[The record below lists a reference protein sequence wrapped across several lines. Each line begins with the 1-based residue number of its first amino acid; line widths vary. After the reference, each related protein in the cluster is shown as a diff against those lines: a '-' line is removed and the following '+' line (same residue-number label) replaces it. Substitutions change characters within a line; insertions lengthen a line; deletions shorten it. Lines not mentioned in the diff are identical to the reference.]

1 MKKHSHDLVESYSGL
16 VGFGAGRETDEQT
29 VAYCLQKFSDD
40 ALIQT
45 LVRRMTDAELEEI
58 FNMIN
63 RLLRKYLKETE
74 YHQLFLKDDHP

>member
-1 MKKHSHDLVESYSGL
+1 MKKHSHDFVEIYSGL

-29 VAYCLQKFSDD
+29 VVYCLQKFSDD

-45 LVRRMTDAELEEI
+45 LVRRMTDGELEEI
-58 FNMIN
+58 FDLIN